1 MPSKSRLFSQLI
13 AGSGQIKADR
23 LSDDIS
29 TIEQVASTENLTAV
43 GNTVGDQRVINNN
56 LYIWNGS
63 GWYRIA
69 LINASPTWDSG
80 GQPAGA
86 YVLDADS
93 PQDATVITLAASDP
107 DGLPISYNYITSGQ
121 MDSIATISQDS
132 SVFTITPK
140 TSTQVPDGGTGS
152 ITFRATDGINIL
164 PQVSSFTL
172 TFITTIEN
180 SRYTTLLVSA
190 VGTSDN
196 NNITDSS
203 TNNHSITVNGGT
215 PAGTFSPYRHGGYS
229 LDIGSGSSYV
239 YTSNHSDFAFGT
251 GYFSVEAWIN
261 FSSFTNSGFTN
272 TQDST
277 STASS
282 GQWYVSFVS
291 STVIRMGGH
300 GAPNYTDATV
310 AEMTVGD
317 WHHVILKRD
326 GNGFKVFVDGT
337 EATSYSSSG
346 TAVASQ
352 NFSSSSGT
360 FTVGYTA
367 GSGPALGKIADF
379 RVLKGGAASTSTP
392 TERLTEITNTVL
404 LTAHTN
410 RIFDETG
417 THTLTP
423 TGTVSVAPSGPHDY
437 TEYSATDHGGS
448 VYFDGTTDYIEHQG
462 GFTLPTGT
470 NANWTIECWVNLDQV
485 NLNQGIL
492 RVSST
497 EANGNNDDI
506 YFSEQSG
513 YINTAC
519 KGGAIAS
526 TTANYKMNANTW
538 HHIAMV
544 KNSGTVY
551 LYNNGVY
558 CGSVS
563 DSNDYSGNY
572 YVYGGLYYSSSY
584 CFAGYLSDFKISN
597 SAIYTTGTSNF
608 TPPTAPLSSSGAS
621 LHIKG
626 TDASIIDKSQ
636 SRNIFNISNITSTT
650 QTKFANTRSIYFD
663 GSTSVNLNETLI
675 FPTTNTPFTGELWFY
690 PTNVAGAGRLIGQA
704 DSPNSGRLTLNLETD
719 GRIRLYWNGANDLY
733 STNSISDNQWHHIA
747 FVRKNNG
754 YLAVYV
760 NGTETELAQDN
771 NNRSVDSSLTR
782 IGSSGPSYF
791 PSYIQ
796 GYIQDVRL
804 TNGLARYTTNFTP
817 PTAPLEG

>member
-1 MPSKSRLFSQLI
+1 
-13 AGSGQIKADR
+13 
-23 LSDDIS
+23 
-29 TIEQVASTENLTAV
+29 
-43 GNTVGDQRVINNN
+43 
-56 LYIWNGS
+56 
-63 GWYRIA
+63 
-69 LINASPTWDSG
+69 
-80 GQPAGA
+80 
-86 YVLDADS
+86 
-93 PQDATVITLAASDP
+93 
-107 DGLPISYNYITSGQ
+107 
-121 MDSIATISQDS
+121 
-132 SVFTITPK
+132 
-140 TSTQVPDGGTGS
+140 
-152 ITFRATDGINIL
+152 
-164 PQVSSFTL
+164 
-172 TFITTIEN
+172 
-180 SRYTTLLVSA
+180 
-190 VGTSDN
+190 
-196 NNITDSS
+196 
-203 TNNHSITVNGGT
+203 
-215 PAGTFSPYRHGGYS
+215 
-229 LDIGSGSSYV
+229 
-239 YTSNHSDFAFGT
+239 
-251 GYFSVEAWIN
+251 
-261 FSSFTNSGFTN
+261 
-272 TQDST
+272 
-277 STASS
+277 
-282 GQWYVSFVS
+282 
-291 STVIRMGGH
+291 
-300 GAPNYTDATV
+300 
-310 AEMTVGD
+310 
-317 WHHVILKRD
+317 
-326 GNGFKVFVDGT
+326 
-337 EATSYSSSG
+337 
-346 TAVASQ
+346 
-352 NFSSSSGT
+352 
-360 FTVGYTA
+360 
-367 GSGPALGKIADF
+367 
-379 RVLKGGAASTSTP
+379 
-392 TERLTEITNTVL
+392 
-404 LTAHTN
+404 
-410 RIFDETG
+410 
-417 THTLTP
+417 
-423 TGTVSVAPSGPHDY
+423 
-437 TEYSATDHGGS
+437 
-448 VYFDGTTDYIEHQG
+448 
-462 GFTLPTGT
+462 
-470 NANWTIECWVNLDQV
+470 
-485 NLNQGIL
+485 L

-497 EANGNNDDI
+497 AANGNNDDI